1 MKLESAAVIIGLD
14 WADRTH
20 VCCLYAPQAKRL
32 QTVEVKAEPEA
43 FGAWLDAVEQAHPGG
58 QIVVAIE
65 RPDGAAV
72 QMMRARAR
80 WVVVPVNPVVL
91 HRFRQAFTPSGAK
104 GDPGDAALLGE
115 IVRTHPEKFTPLPL
129 PDERL
134 ERLEALVRQRRHLV
148 DMRTALVEQ
157 LSAVLK
163 AYYPQALELAGSS
176 LSSPMA
182 LELLERWP
190 DLAVAKRARWSAVQR
205 FYRRHH
211 CGRDAVLKRRGELLK
226 TARAVSTAD
235 SYVAPL
241 RLQMLSIVRQMAA
254 QNASLAQF
262 ETAIAE
268 AYAQAPGRDIIDSL
282 PGLGEALGPRLW
294 VACQQAGARTTSS
307 DLALKS
313 GVAPVQ
319 QRSGE
324 GLNRVLFRRS
334 RPRFLHQTWVEFAKH
349 SVAKCTWAAEYCAQR
364 EKKGHGKNAI
374 HRALAFKWTRIVARC
389 WRDRVHY
396 DETLYLHQRTARL
409 AAA

>member
-1 MKLESAAVIIGLD
+1 MKLEQAAVIIGLD

-20 VCCLYAPQAKRL
+20 VCCVYAADATRL
-32 QTVEVKAEPEA
+32 QTLEVKAQPEA
-43 FGAWLDAVEQAHPGG
+43 FGAWLEAVEQAHPGG
-58 QIVVAIE
+58 RIVVAIE

-104 GDPGDAALLGE
+104 DDPGDAALLGE
-115 IVRTHPEKFTPLPL
+115 IVLTHPEKFAPLRR

-182 LELLERWP
+182 LELLGRWP
-190 DLAVAKRARWSAVQR
+190 DLAAAKRARWSTLER
-205 FYRRHH
+205 FYQRHH
-211 CGRDAVLKRRGELLK
+211 CGRDAVLDRRRELLK
-226 TARAVSTAD
+226 SARAVSTAD

-254 QNASLAQF
+254 QNASLAEF
-262 ETAIAE
+262 ETAIAA

-282 PGLGEALGPRLW
+282 PGTGAALGPRLW
-294 VACQQAGARTTSS
+294 VACQQVGARPAGS

-349 SVAKCTWAAEYCAQR
+349 SVAKCTWAAAYCAAR
-364 EKKGHGKNAI
+364 KNKGHGKSAI
-374 HRALAFKWTRIVARC
+374 HRALAFKWTRIVARL
-389 WRDRVHY
+389 WRDRVCY
-396 DETLYLHQRTARL
+396 DERFYLQHQAARL

>member
-1 MKLESAAVIIGLD
+1 MKLEDAAVIIGLD

-20 VCCLYAPQAKRL
+20 VCCLYDAQAKRL
-32 QTVEVKAEPEA
+32 QTLEVKAGPEA
-43 FGAWLDAVEQAHPGG
+43 FGAWLEQVERAHPVGR
-58 QIVVAIE
+58 IVVAIE

-72 QMMRARAR
+72 QMMRARTR

-104 GDPGDAALLGE
+104 DDPGDAALLGE
-115 IVRTHPEKFTPLPL
+115 IVRTHPEKFTALP
-129 PDERL
+129 PVDEPL
-134 ERLEALVRQRRHLV
+134 ERLEVLVRQRRHLV
-148 DMRTALVEQ
+148 DMRTKLVEQ

-182 LELLERWP
+182 LDLLARWP
-190 DLAVAKRARWSAVQR
+190 DLAAAKRARWSALER
-205 FYRRHH
+205 FYQRHH
-211 CGRDAVLKRRGELLK
+211 CGRDAVLERRRELLK

-254 QNASLAQF
+254 QNAGLAEF
-262 ETAIAE
+262 ETAIQA
-268 AYAQAPGRDIIDSL
+268 AYAQAPGREIIDSL
-282 PGLGEALGPRLW
+282 PGSGPALRPRLW
-294 VACQQAGARTTSS
+294 VACQEAGAQPTGP

-313 GVAPVQ
+313 GIAPVQ

-349 SVAKCTWAAEYCAQR
+349 SVAKSTWAAAYCAAR
-364 EKKGHGKNAI
+364 ESKGHGKNAI
-374 HRALAFKWTRIVARC
+374 HRALAFKWTRIVARL
-389 WRDRVHY
+389 WRDHVCY
-396 DETLYLHQRTARL
+396 DETHYLQHRAARL